1 MFCIFVQLQVED
13 KEMSMQ
19 LTEKQQRAL
28 EFIQSEIGDRGRP
41 PTLREIG
48 SEIGVTST
56 NGVRYVLDA
65 LVRKGFLERSPMLS
79 RGIELTERSMK
90 PNMRSDIRE
99 VPVLGRIAAGVP
111 ITATENHEGR
121 VLVDKSIAPT
131 DDTFAL
137 RVRGESMI
145 DAGIREGDVIFARP
159 QRTADSGD
167 IVVAMIGD
175 EATVKYYKPVGARIL
190 LEPANTRFKPIIVE
204 TGTPGFQILGKVVGL
219 MRKF

>member
-1 MFCIFVQLQVED
+1 MPE
-13 KEMSMQ
+13 Q

-28 EFIQSEIGDRGRP
+28 KFIQLEIRDKGRP

-48 SEIGVTST
+48 GEIGVSST

-79 RGIELTERSMK
+79 RGIELTERSMIHAGA
-90 PNMRSDIRE
+90 PGTRDI
-99 VPVLGRIAAGVP
+99 PILGRIAAGIP
-111 ITATENHEGR
+111 ITATENLEGR
-121 VLVDKSIAPT
+121 VTVDRSIAPT

-145 DAGIREGDVIFARP
+145 EAGIHEGDVIFARP
-159 QRTADSGD
+159 QRTADTGD

-175 EATVKYYKPVGARIL
+175 EATVKYYRLMGNRIL
-190 LEPANTRFKPIIVE
+190 LEPANSRFKPIVVE
-204 TGTPGFQILGKVVGL
+204 SGTPGFQILGKVVGL

>member
-1 MFCIFVQLQVED
+1 MG
-13 KEMSMQ
+13 MQ

-28 EFIQSEIGDRGRP
+28 EFIQSEIVDRGRP

-48 SEIGVTST
+48 GEIGVSST

-65 LVRKGFLERSPMLS
+65 LVRKGYLERSPMLS
-79 RGIELTERSMK
+79 RGIELTDRSIK
-90 PNMRSDIRE
+90 PSLKSGVRD
-99 VPVLGRIAAGVP
+99 VPILGRIAAGIP

-121 VLVDKSIAPT
+121 VTVDRSIAPT

-145 DAGIREGDVIFARP
+145 EAGIHEGDVIFARP

-167 IVVAMIGD
+167 IVVAMIGE
-175 EATVKYYKPVGARIL
+175 EATVKYYKPVGSRIL
-190 LEPANTRFKPIIVE
+190 LEPANSRFKPIIVE

>member
-1 MFCIFVQLQVED
+1 MG
-13 KEMSMQ
+13 MQ

-28 EFIQSEIGDRGRP
+28 DFIRAEISDRGRP

-48 SEIGVTST
+48 SQIGVTST

-79 RGIELTERSMK
+79 RGIELTERSAK
-90 PNMRSDIRE
+90 PKLEVRE
-99 VPVLGRIAAGVP
+99 VPILGRIAAGIP

-121 VLVDKSIAPT
+121 VTVDKSIAPT

-137 RVRGESMI
+137 RVRGESMV

-167 IVVAMIGD
+167 IVVAMIGE
-175 EATVKYYKPVGARIL
+175 EATVKFYRPIGGRIL
-190 LEPANTRFKPIIVE
+190 LEPANSRFKPIIVE
-204 TGTPGFQILGKVVGL
+204 SGTPGFQILGKVVGL

>member
-1 MFCIFVQLQVED
+1 MAEH
-13 KEMSMQ
+13 

-28 EFIQSEIGDRGRP
+28 QFIQAEISERGRP

-48 SEIGVTST
+48 GHIGVTST

-79 RGIELTERSMK
+79 RGIELTDRSAVSSSRSM
-90 PNMRSDIRE
+90 SRE
-99 VPVLGRIAAGVP
+99 VPIVGRIAAGIP
-111 ITATENHEGR
+111 ITATENLEGR
-121 VLVDKSIAPT
+121 VSVDRSIAQT

-145 DAGIREGDVIFARP
+145 EAGIREGDVIFARP

-167 IVVAMIGD
+167 IVVAMIGE
-175 EATVKYYKPVGARIL
+175 EATVKFYKPVGARIL
-190 LEPANTRFKPIIVE
+190 LEPANSRFKPIVIE
-204 TGTPGFQILGKVVGL
+204 SGTPGFQILGKVVGL

>member
-1 MFCIFVQLQVED
+1 
-13 KEMSMQ
+13 MSEK

-28 EFIQSEIGDRGRP
+28 SFIQGEISERGRP

-48 SEIGVTST
+48 GHIGVSST

-79 RGIELTERSMK
+79 RGIELTDRSAVSSG
-90 PNMRSDIRE
+90 RSGVRE
-99 VPVLGRIAAGVP
+99 VPILGRIAAGIP

-121 VLVDKSIAPT
+121 VSVDRSIAPT

-145 DAGIREGDVIFARP
+145 EAGIREGDVIFARP

-175 EATVKYYKPVGARIL
+175 EATVKFYKPVGARIL
-190 LEPANTRFKPIIVE
+190 LEPANSRFKPIVVDP
-204 TGTPGFQILGKVVGL
+204 GTPGFQILGKVVGL

>member
-1 MFCIFVQLQVED
+1 MG
-13 KEMSMQ
+13 MQ

-28 EFIQSEIGDRGRP
+28 DFIRAEIDDRGRP

-48 SEIGVTST
+48 SQIGVTST

-65 LVRKGFLERSPMLS
+65 LVRKGYLERSPMLS
-79 RGIELTERSMK
+79 RGIELTERSAK
-90 PNMRSDIRE
+90 PKPDVRE
-99 VPVLGRIAAGVP
+99 VPILGRIAAGIP

-121 VLVDKSIAPT
+121 VTVDRSIAPT
-131 DDTFAL
+131 EDTFAL

-167 IVVAMIGD
+167 IVVAMIGE
-175 EATVKYYKPVGARIL
+175 EATVKFYRPIGGRIL
-190 LEPANTRFKPIIVE
+190 LEPANSRFKPIIVE
-204 TGTPGFQILGKVVGL
+204 SGTPGFQILGKVVGL

>member
-1 MFCIFVQLQVED
+1 MAE
-13 KEMSMQ
+13 Q

-28 EFIQSEIGDRGRP
+28 KFIQTEIIDRGRP

-48 SEIGVTST
+48 SQIGVTST

-65 LVRKGFLERSPMLS
+65 LVRKGYLERSPMLS
-79 RGIELTERSMK
+79 RGIELTERS
-90 PNMRSDIRE
+90 NRANSGANVRE
-99 VPVLGRIAAGVP
+99 IPILGRIAAGIP
-111 ITATENHEGR
+111 MTATENHEGR
-121 VLVDKSIAPT
+121 ITVDKSFAPT

-167 IVVAMIGD
+167 IVVAMIGE

-190 LEPANTRFKPIIVE
+190 LEPANSRFKPIIVE

>member
-1 MFCIFVQLQVED
+1 
-13 KEMSMQ
+13 MSEQ

-28 EFIQSEIGDRGRP
+28 QFIQAEITDRGRP

-48 SEIGVTST
+48 GHIGVSST

-79 RGIELTERSMK
+79 RGIELTDRSSVGST
-90 PNMRSDIRE
+90 RSTVRD
-99 VPVLGRIAAGVP
+99 VPILGRIAAGIP

-121 VLVDKSIAPT
+121 VTVDRSLAPT

-145 DAGIREGDVIFARP
+145 EAGIREGDVIFARP

-175 EATVKYYKPVGARIL
+175 EATVKFYKPVGARIL
-190 LEPANTRFKPIIVE
+190 LEPANSRFKPIVVE
-204 TGTPGFQILGKVVGL
+204 AGTPGFQILGKVVGL